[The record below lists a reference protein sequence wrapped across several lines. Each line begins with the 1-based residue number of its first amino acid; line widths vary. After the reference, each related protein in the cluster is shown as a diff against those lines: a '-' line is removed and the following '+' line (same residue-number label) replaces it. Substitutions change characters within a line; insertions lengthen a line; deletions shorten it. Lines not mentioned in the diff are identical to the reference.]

1 MISLL
6 LPTRGRPHM
15 MRELVAAYRNNSHNK
30 NQNELLIYL
39 QNDDIKLVEY
49 VNLFREIGLKQ
60 DTDFFIKDP
69 YPTGHMWNILADK
82 AKGDLLCL
90 MGDDVIIETPG
101 WDIKIEEAAKKYE
114 DNIFVITQNDGRSDK
129 NNLGCPHPI
138 VHKRWKE
145 ILGFFMPPMF
155 MHRYLDTYTMK
166 LAKELGRY
174 IQLPDVMFAHHKGS
188 VKQDSTGILSRTWLP
203 LDKYNFD
210 ISQRYFQHDLELLK
224 KHLK

>member
-1 MISLL
+1 
-6 LPTRGRPHM
+6 M
-15 MRELVAAYRNNSHNK
+15 MRDLVAAYRNKSHNK
-30 NQNELLIYL
+30 GQNELLIYL
-39 QNDDIKLVEY
+39 QNDDVKLVEY
-49 VNLFREIGLKQ
+49 VNLFGEIGLKQ
-60 DTDFFIKDP
+60 DIDFFIANP

-101 WDIKIEEAAKKYE
+101 WDIKIEEEAKKYK
-114 DNIFVITQNDGRSDK
+114 DNIFVITQNDGISDK

-155 MHRYLDTYTMK
+155 MHRYLDTYTMG

-174 IQLPDVMFAHHKGS
+174 IQLPDVIFAHNKGS
-188 VKQDSTGILSRTWLP
+188 VKKDNTGILSRTWLP
-203 LDKYNFD
+203 LDKYNFN
-210 ISQRYFQHDLELLK
+210 ISQRYFQHDLELLRK
-224 KHLK
+224 NIK

>member
-1 MISLL
+1 
-6 LPTRGRPHM
+6 M
-15 MRELVAAYRNNSHNK
+15 MRDLVACYRNNSHNK
-30 NQNELLIYL
+30 GQNELLIYL
-39 QNDDIKLVEY
+39 QNDDVKLVEY
-49 VNLFREIGLKQ
+49 VNLFGEIGLKQ
-60 DTDFFIKDP
+60 DIDFFIANP

-101 WDIKIEEAAKKYE
+101 WDIKIEEEAKKYK
-114 DNIFVITQNDGRSDK
+114 DNIFVITQNDGISDK

-155 MHRYLDTYTMK
+155 MHRYLDTYTMG

-174 IQLPDVMFAHHKGS
+174 IQLPDVIFAHNKGS
-188 VKQDSTGILSRTWLP
+188 VKKDNTGILSRTWLP
-203 LDKYNFD
+203 LDKYNFN
-210 ISQRYFQHDLELLK
+210 ISQRYFQHDLELLRK
-224 KHLK
+224 NIK